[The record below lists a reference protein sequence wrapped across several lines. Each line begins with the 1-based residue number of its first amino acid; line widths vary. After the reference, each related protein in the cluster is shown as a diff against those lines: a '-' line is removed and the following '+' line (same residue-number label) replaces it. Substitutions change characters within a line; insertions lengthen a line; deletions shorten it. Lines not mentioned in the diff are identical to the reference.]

1 VRVDLAGQVERTVG
15 GVEVLLAPAP
25 VSEAAHGYFA
35 KDRGQG
41 PLMAGFCRAVHDAFS
56 TGDVAETLFAL
67 GPQLDV
73 VLEEPAD
80 DLAHV
85 GGETVFQLG
94 VGHGICVLR
103 AQPGDD
109 ALEGLA

>member
-1 VRVDLAGQVERTVG
+1 
-15 GVEVLLAPAP
+15 
-25 VSEAAHGYFA
+25 
-35 KDRGQG
+35 
-41 PLMAGFCRAVHDAFS
+41 MAGFCRAVHDAFS

-85 GGETVFQLG
+85 GAETVFQLG

>member
-1 VRVDLAGQVERTVG
+1 
-15 GVEVLLAPAP
+15 
-25 VSEAAHGYFA
+25 
-35 KDRGQG
+35 
-41 PLMAGFCRAVHDAFS
+41 
-56 TGDVAETLFAL
+56 
-67 GPQLDV
+67 V

-85 GGETVFQLG
+85 GAETVFQLG